1 MLKAVEFVAPFLNT
15 VDVNIEFGCKM
26 GVGSTNRFVKQN
38 ITYHTDRCYSL
49 PLFLF
54 IHIFESQFEFLHR
67 FNVLTHILFTILL
80 FCHKR
85 IPDKHRHSMGS

>member
-1 MLKAVEFVAPFLNT
+1 MLKAVEFVTYFPNT

-26 GVGSTNRFVKQN
+26 GGGSTNRFVKQN

-67 FNVLTHILFTILL
+67 FNILTHI
-80 FCHKR
+80 
-85 IPDKHRHSMGS
+85 